1 VQCML
6 SNAAV
11 VAGEAPSSPGSR
23 QNHFFASYVDLPTSR
38 SMFFSLCTLMCSAVA
53 QLDGATVASVN
64 SSQITSGVVGLLAEG
79 SASGWFDNVVA
90 TTDCDGGF
98 QCLGM
103 CDWCTLGPHARVDL
117 CCSSLDFSRPF
128 RRQAPWWE
136 QFARLVAHRV
146 MLKPVG
152 MLPGHAMTAVCGLG
166 RRWCATCCRP

>member
-1 VQCML
+1 ML

-38 SMFFSLCTLMCSAVA
+38 SMFAVSLNAVA

-64 SSQITSGVVGLLAEG
+64 SSQVTSGVVGLLAEG

-103 CDWCTLGPHARVDL
+103 
-117 CCSSLDFSRPF
+117 
-128 RRQAPWWE
+128 
-136 QFARLVAHRV
+136 
-146 MLKPVG
+146 
-152 MLPGHAMTAVCGLG
+152 
-166 RRWCATCCRP
+166 